1 MGEFNQISTE
11 LLPFIGVEI
20 SFQLPFLITLYHSIL
35 SNFFGILFQTLYK
48 S

>member
-35 SNFFGILFQTLYK
+35 SNFLAFFF
-48 S
+48 SDFV